1 MAASPM
7 TNPLNAL
14 LRHRWT
20 RVAVAALLSLSAI
33 LAAVPQAKAADENPA
48 TTAALNSLLDEAR
61 SAKPT
66 SGSGDDFLP
75 PDQAFRFSASADG
88 AQRVRLSWAI
98 TPGYYLYRDRI
109 HISSADPAVQLGDTD
124 FPAGTVKQDD
134 YFGKQVVYHNA
145 LIATVPVKRASGAV
159 VPLTVTYQGCAEAG
173 LCYPP
178 QTRTVSIQLPSAGGA
193 ASSGGSAAAASGSA
207 RSASADAPA
216 SSGYVSE
223 QDRLATL
230 IQSGNI
236 LVVLGSFFLAG
247 LGLAFTPCVLPMV
260 PILSGLIAGGSRQVS
275 TGRAFALSLTYVLGM
290 AFTYTLTGAAFAAA
304 GKQVQAAFQQP
315 WIIVLFAAVF
325 VAMALSMFGL
335 YTVQMPSFLQT
346 RLAAASNRQQGGSF
360 GGVAVMG
367 ALSALIVTT
376 CVGPALVAALVV
388 IGQTGAIARGAA
400 ALFVMSLGM
409 GVPLLVV
416 GSSAGRWLPKA
427 GLWMDTVKQAFGV
440 LMLAVA
446 AWILT
451 RIVPARFELLLFAVP
466 VFAAA
471 IVLWGIAARGMP
483 KMLKGSAHGK
493 ASAAARPRLGYSV
506 ALVTSV
512 LMGLYGAALIIGAS
526 RGSQDPLQ
534 PLTRSA
540 AAEGLAFHS
549 ISSLAQLNQEVQA
562 AAAQGR
568 PVMLDF
574 YADWCTSCLEMQHST
589 FLDPSVRAALH
600 GALLLRADVT
610 ANSADDQALLHQFQI
625 YGPPT
630 IAFYDGKGHEQRQF
644 RVVGFMSANKFATL
658 VRQAFTSS

>member
-1 MAASPM
+1 M

-14 LRHRWT
+14 LRYRWT
-20 RVAVAALLSLSAI
+20 HVAAAALFFLSGL
-33 LAAVPQAKAADENPA
+33 LAAAPQAKAADENPA

-109 HISSADPAVQLGDTD
+109 RISSADPSVQLGDTD

-145 LIATVPVKRASGAV
+145 LIATVPVKHASGAV

-193 ASSGGSAAAASGSA
+193 ASSGGSA
-207 RSASADAPA
+207 RSASADAAA

-247 LGLAFTPCVLPMV
+247 LGLAFAPCVLPMV

-315 WIIVLFAAVF
+315 WIIVLFATLF
-325 VAMALSMFGL
+325 VAMALSMFGW

-367 ALSALIVTT
+367 ALSSLIVTT
-376 CVGPALVAALVV
+376 CVA
-388 IGQTGAIARGAA
+388 
-400 ALFVMSLGM
+400 
-409 GVPLLVV
+409 
-416 GSSAGRWLPKA
+416 
-427 GLWMDTVKQAFGV
+427 
-440 LMLAVA
+440 
-446 AWILT
+446 
-451 RIVPARFELLLFAVP
+451 
-466 VFAAA
+466 
-471 IVLWGIAARGMP
+471 
-483 KMLKGSAHGK
+483 
-493 ASAAARPRLGYSV
+493 
-506 ALVTSV
+506 
-512 LMGLYGAALIIGAS
+512 
-526 RGSQDPLQ
+526 
-534 PLTRSA
+534 
-540 AAEGLAFHS
+540 
-549 ISSLAQLNQEVQA
+549 
-562 AAAQGR
+562 
-568 PVMLDF
+568 
-574 YADWCTSCLEMQHST
+574 
-589 FLDPSVRAALH
+589 
-600 GALLLRADVT
+600 
-610 ANSADDQALLHQFQI
+610 
-625 YGPPT
+625 
-630 IAFYDGKGHEQRQF
+630 
-644 RVVGFMSANKFATL
+644 
-658 VRQAFTSS
+658 

>member
-1 MAASPM
+1 MAA
-7 TNPLNAL
+7 TAL
-14 LRHRWT
+14 LAAAT
-20 RVAVAALLSLSAI
+20 LLAVAPLARAASDSA
-33 LAAVPQAKAADENPA
+33 A
-48 TTAALNSLLDEAR
+48 TTAALNSLLDQAR
-61 SAKPT
+61 SARSG

-98 TPGYYLYRDRI
+98 APGYYLYRDRI
-109 HISSADPAVQLGDTD
+109 HVASATPTVQIGTPE
-124 FPAGTVKQDD
+124 FPAGVVKQDD
-134 YFGKQVVYHNA
+134 YFGKQVIYHNA
-145 LIATVPVKRASGAV
+145 LVATVPVTRASGAV

-178 QTRTVSIQLPSAGGA
+178 VTRTVSIQLTAAGTPPSSGSSSAASMGA
-193 ASSGGSAAAASGSA
+193 AATGSTARAA
-207 RSASADAPA
+207 
-216 SSGYVSE
+216 YVSE

-230 IQSGNI
+230 LRSGNM
-236 LVVLGSFFLAG
+236 LVVLGYFFGAG
-247 LGLAFTPCVLPMV
+247 LLLAFTPCVLPMV
-260 PILSGLIAGGSRQVS
+260 PILSGLIAGGGKVS

-290 AFTYTLTGAAFAAA
+290 SFTYTLAGAAFAAA
-304 GKQVQAAFQQP
+304 GKQAQAAFQQP
-315 WIIVLFAAVF
+315 WIIVVFAAVF

-335 YTVQMPSFLQT
+335 YTVQMPSFVQT
-346 RLAAASNRQQGGSF
+346 RLATASNRQQGGSF

-388 IGQTGAIARGAA
+388 IGQSGAIARGAS

-416 GSSAGRWLPKA
+416 GTSAGRWLPKA
-427 GLWMDTVKQAFGV
+427 GPWMDTVKQAFGV
-440 LMLAVA
+440 MMLAVA
-446 AWILT
+446 AWFLT
-451 RIVPARFELLLFAVP
+451 RIVPARFDLLLFAVP

-471 IVLWGIAARGMP
+471 ILLWSIAARGLPKRLKERSAQSTLTMP
-483 KMLKGSAHGK
+483 
-493 ASAAARPRLGYSV
+493 RPSWGHSI
-506 ALVTSV
+506 ALVTAV
-512 LMGLYGAALIIGAS
+512 LFGLYGATLIVGAS
-526 RGSQDPLQ
+526 RGASDPLQ

-540 AAEGLAFHS
+540 EAEGLTFRNV
-549 ISSLAQLNQEVQA
+549 SSLAQLDREVQA
-562 AAAQGR
+562 AAAQGQ

-630 IAFYDGKGHEQRQF
+630 IAFYDGKGHEQPQF
-644 RVVGFMSANKFATL
+644 RVVGFMKANQFATL
-658 VRQAFTSS
+658 VRQAFTTG